1 MRRHGPARSLSRVTG
16 TVAALFVAL
25 ITGCSAPGVQAPA
38 TPRPPASITSSAI
51 APTGPTAATAAPPA
65 HVTNLRR
72 AVPLRLQIPAIGVDT
87 TLIPLGLKADRSL
100 QTPPR
105 GFPAG
110 WYTGAVTPGEVGP
123 AILLG
128 HVDGNGP
135 AVFFRLHDL
144 TTGDRVTVSRADGTK
159 PVFRVVRLAR
169 YPKRAFPTALVYGPT
184 ATSTLRLITCG
195 GTFNTQ
201 SGHYQDNLV
210 VFADLIR

>member
-1 MRRHGPARSLSRVTG
+1 MRRHSPPRSRPRVTG
-16 TVAALFVAL
+16 TVAALFVVL
-25 ITGCSAPGVQAPA
+25 ITGCSAPGAAAPA
-38 TPRPPASITSSAI
+38 TPRPPAGITSPA
-51 APTGPTAATAAPPA
+51 TPTAAVAAPA
-65 HVTNLRR
+65 VRVTGLRR
-72 AVPLRLQIPAIGVDT
+72 AVPQRLQIPAIGVDT
-87 TLIPLGLKADRSL
+87 TLIPLGLKADQSL

-110 WYTGAVTPGEVGP
+110 WYTGGVTPGEVGP

-144 TTGDRVTVSRADGTK
+144 TTGDRITVSRADGTK
-159 PVFRVVRLAR
+159 PVFRVVRLAQ

-195 GTFNTQ
+195 GTFDTQ